1 MDLNSVPK
9 VKKVFRIAKKKF
21 TFAIGFTNIHL
32 FTKKVFN
39 KMADEKQ
46 LSAFSLFFQE
56 KKAQTIK
63 YLMNTFGGLNYQDCE
78 DIYQEA
84 SCVLLQKKRD
94 GELDNLKSSL
104 YTYFVSVCRFK
115 SFEYFRKNQKNIE
128 LVDDFCNAG
137 FDMKKIDFV
146 ISLDDNSDFE
156 DKKEEAVRQIV
167 KNLPDPCDKVLWGYF
182 RDNFSVTTLAAMYD
196 KTESNIKVTK
206 LRCCEKFKNRFKEVF
221 NQLINRQL

>member
-1 MDLNSVPK
+1 
-9 VKKVFRIAKKKF
+9 
-21 TFAIGFTNIHL
+21 
-32 FTKKVFN
+32 
-39 KMADEKQ
+39 MADEKQ
-46 LSAFSLFFQE
+46 ISAIDLFFQE

-63 YLMNTFGGLNYQDCE
+63 YLMNIFGGLNYQDCE
-78 DIYQEA
+78 DVYQEA
-84 SCVLLQKKRD
+84 SCVLLQKKRK
-94 GELDNLKSSL
+94 GELNNLKSSL
-104 YTYFVSVCRFK
+104 YTYFVAICRFK
-115 SFEYFRKNQKNIE
+115 SLEYFRKNQKNIE

-137 FDMKKIDFV
+137 YDMKKIDFV

-182 RDNFSVTTLAAMYD
+182 RDNFSVKTLAAMYD

-221 NQLINRQL
+221 NQLINR

>member
-1 MDLNSVPK
+1 MASE
-9 VKKVFRIAKKKF
+9 RQIS
-21 TFAIGFTNIHL
+21 AI
-32 FTKKVFN
+32 
-39 KMADEKQ
+39 D
-46 LSAFSLFFQE
+46 LFFQE

-63 YLMNTFGGLNYQDCE
+63 YLMNTFSGLNYQDCE
-78 DIYQEA
+78 DVYQEA
-84 SCVLLQKKRD
+84 SCVLLQKKRK

-104 YTYFVSVCRFK
+104 YTYFVAICRFK
-115 SFEYFRKNQKNIE
+115 SLEYFRKNQKNID
-128 LVDDFCNAG
+128 LVDDFGNAG

-146 ISLDDNSDFE
+146 ISLDDNSDLE

-182 RDNFSVTTLAAMYD
+182 RDNFSVKTLAAMYD

-221 NQLINRQL
+221 NQLIDRGFQCLHNQG

>member
-1 MDLNSVPK
+1 
-9 VKKVFRIAKKKF
+9 
-21 TFAIGFTNIHL
+21 
-32 FTKKVFN
+32 
-39 KMADEKQ
+39 MADEKQ
-46 LSAFSLFFQE
+46 ISAFSLFFQE

-78 DIYQEA
+78 DVYQEA

-94 GELDNLKSSL
+94 GELDNLKSTL
-104 YTYFVSVCRFK
+104 YTYFVAICRIK
-115 SFEYFRKNQKNIE
+115 SLEYFRKNQKNIE

-182 RDNFSVTTLAAMYD
+182 RDNFSVKTLAAMYD

-221 NQLINRQL
+221 NQLINR

>member
-1 MDLNSVPK
+1 
-9 VKKVFRIAKKKF
+9 
-21 TFAIGFTNIHL
+21 
-32 FTKKVFN
+32 
-39 KMADEKQ
+39 MADEKQ

-78 DIYQEA
+78 DVYQEA
-84 SCVLLQKKRD
+84 SCVLLQKKRK

-104 YTYFVSVCRFK
+104 YTYFVAICRFK
-115 SFEYFRKNQKNIE
+115 SLEYFRKNQKNID
-128 LVDDFCNAG
+128 LVDDF
-137 FDMKKIDFV
+137 FV
-146 ISLDDNSDFE
+146 ISLDDNSDLE

-182 RDNFSVTTLAAMYD
+182 RDNFSVKTLAAMYD

>member
-1 MDLNSVPK
+1 MASE
-9 VKKVFRIAKKKF
+9 RQIS
-21 TFAIGFTNIHL
+21 AI
-32 FTKKVFN
+32 
-39 KMADEKQ
+39 D
-46 LSAFSLFFQE
+46 LFFQE
-56 KKAQTIK
+56 KKTQTIK

-78 DIYQEA
+78 DVYQEA
-84 SCVLLQKKRD
+84 SCILLQKKRK

-104 YTYFVSVCRFK
+104 YTYFVAICRIK
-115 SFEYFRKNQKNIE
+115 SLEYFRKNQKNID
-128 LVDDFCNAG
+128 LVDDFGNAG

-182 RDNFSVTTLAAMYD
+182 RDNFSVKTLAAMYD

-221 NQLINRQL
+221 NQLIDR